1 MGCFSGRLMTSA
13 SDQKWFCEVCSAF
26 SYSFDE
32 FIGEKVVSPSYSSAI
47 LAPPHVHSFKVK
59 FVVFFFKRANIL
71 ASTLLYISHLFLIE
85 VQLSY
90 LYPTTRKTIA
100 LSTLLSNQFFS
111 YYYTKDLKNIL
122 KSIL

>member
-1 MGCFSGRLMTSA
+1 MDCFSGRLMTSA

-32 FIGEKVVSPSYSSAI
+32 FVGEKVVSPSYSSAI

-59 FVVFFFKRANIL
+59 LFFFKRANIL

-90 LYPTTRKTIA
+90 LYTTTRKTIA
-100 LSTLLSNQFFS
+100 LTTLLSNQSCS
-111 YYYTKDLKNIL
+111 YYYIKDWKNTL